1 MTEQENVQL
10 VQDLYGAF
18 GRGDVPAILD
28 QLTDDVVFYDPG
40 APGVPHAG
48 RYRGREEV
56 GSYFARIA
64 ETMEIEEFAPT
75 EFLAQADRVVVLGS
89 LRARVKD
96 TGRSYDNEWVM
107 VWTLRDGKVAGY
119 QIYEDTARELAA
131 HGA

>member
-1 MTEQENVQL
+1 
-10 VQDLYGAF
+10 
-18 GRGDVPAILD
+18 
-28 QLTDDVVFYDPG
+28 
-40 APGVPHAG
+40 
-48 RYRGREEV
+48 
-56 GSYFARIA
+56 
-64 ETMEIEEFAPT
+64 MEIEEFAPT

-131 HGA
+131 HAA